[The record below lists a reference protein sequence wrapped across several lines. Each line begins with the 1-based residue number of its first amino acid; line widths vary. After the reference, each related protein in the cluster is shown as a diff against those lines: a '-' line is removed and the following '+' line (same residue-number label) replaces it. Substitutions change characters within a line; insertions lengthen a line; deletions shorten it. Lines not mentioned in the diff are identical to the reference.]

1 MASTTTHQ
9 TGPVCFWKHVDAQ
22 GSTASN
28 DYKCAGI
35 YQEPAQSA
43 FALSLLQHELLVH
56 RGATLTVEKTKR
68 DIVIV
73 AGWGGGV
80 SRSTIQFKIPE
91 SGQISKGD
99 ELPQIRSKSNRFLV
113 FPTTPIQLNLQIQM
127 LQEATD

>member
-1 MASTTTHQ
+1 MASTTALQ

-22 GSTASN
+22 SSTASN

-35 YQEPAQSA
+35 YQEPGQSA

-73 AGWGGGV
+73 AGRGGKK
-80 SRSTIQFKIPE
+80 SIKTTQFKIPE

-99 ELPQIRSKSNRFLV
+99 ELPQIRGKSNRFLV
-113 FPTTPIQLNLQIQM
+113 FPTTPIHLNLQIQM